1 MKRITIKAKDNSSEF
16 SHDYTDIPKE
26 EQIYISED
34 SEKRNKTYL
43 AILNRLIGT
52 FKNENMSAFSCDKSN
67 SLVQN
72 KTFWGSFWVKDL
84 KKKFNNCPNPD
95 LFKFYENG
103 NGNEEFT
110 ITGIKGFAGVVR
122 NVIKWCDK
130 GTEQDVEVT
139 LEVRSRFD
147 EENKPWFLATML
159 SQFIT
164 GEDGQVIST
173 NNEVWKGDMEIFG
186 FLSAV
191 LFQNLLKRAYESGIY
206 KTYVRI
212 EHNDEKLRGTIDIAR
227 HLRLNAGRNDA
238 VIAYN
243 TREHSYNN
251 MLNHLIIITWDCLRT
266 RYSGICDNLEK
277 DTEFMRAI
285 KNIEGFIG
293 GKRAEL
299 SRCVNACRHSITGPY
314 YTDYEELRKLC
325 LNILRNEVSANI
337 FSGNSDQNVCGIV
350 IYTPDLWEK
359 YLERAMRAKLP
370 EHITLKAQEKL
381 DTYMNYINNTFGKS
395 TRPDY
400 VFYSDKNKNDAF
412 FILDAKFKIFDAKEE
427 NNKTYA
433 PWEVV
438 PADNADYD
446 KLLRDMVNFCAHAA
460 AIIYPYRIIT
470 DEKKDN
476 ENKVKVQ
483 PDYKNKD
490 YTKPHLL
497 STINSTDHFY
507 HFPVI
512 IPHNTDSGSKIKD
525 WKDWCSELE
534 NETSSTVS
542 QVIKVLETEKQRSIV
557 LCRHYRLSN

>member
-1 MKRITIKAKDNSSEF
+1 MDKIIIKTTDYSSKD
-16 SHDYTDIPKE
+16 DL
-26 EQIYISED
+26 
-34 SEKRNKTYL
+34 NKTEIYQNGVRIESKDKARYYNICL
-43 AILNRLIGT
+43 QALIDS
-52 FKNENMSAFSCDKSN
+52 KEIKEMSAFSCDDRN
-67 SLVQN
+67 TLVQN
-72 KTFWGSFWVKDL
+72 KKPFWKDKWDEKRRKKVK
-84 KKKFNNCPNPD
+84 CPNPD
-95 LFKFYENG
+95 LFKFYEKRD
-103 NGNEEFT
+103 GNEEFV
-110 ITGIKGFAGVVR
+110 ITGITGFAGVIR
-122 NVIKWCDK
+122 NVIEDA
-130 GTEQDVEVT
+130 DIT

-147 EENKPWFLATML
+147 EEDKPWFLAAML
-159 SQFIT
+159 SQIIT

-173 NNEVWKGDMEIFG
+173 SNEVWKGDMEIFG

-299 SRCVNACRHSITGPY
+299 SRCVNACRRSITGPY

-359 YLERAMRAKLP
+359 YLERAVRKQLP
-370 EHITLKAQEKL
+370 QDIELKAQEEL
-381 DTYMNYINNTFGKS
+381 YTYQNYIDELKYNYTQK

-400 VFYSDKNKNDAF
+400 VFYSNEPL
-412 FILDAKFKIFDAKEE
+412 FILDAKFRIFDAKEE
-427 NNKTYA
+427 KNKTYA
-433 PWEVV
+433 PWEVA
-438 PADNADYD
+438 PADDNDYN
-446 KLLRDMVNFCAHAA
+446 KLLRDMLNFGAHAS

>member
-1 MKRITIKAKDNSSEF
+1 MDKIIIKTTDYSSKD
-16 SHDYTDIPKE
+16 DL
-26 EQIYISED
+26 
-34 SEKRNKTYL
+34 NKTEIYQNGVRIESKDKARYYNICL
-43 AILNRLIGT
+43 QALIDS
-52 FKNENMSAFSCDKSN
+52 KEIKEMSAFSCDDRN
-67 SLVQN
+67 TLVQN
-72 KTFWGSFWVKDL
+72 KKPFWKDKWDEKRRKKVK
-84 KKKFNNCPNPD
+84 CPNPD
-95 LFKFYENG
+95 LFKFYEKRD
-103 NGNEEFT
+103 GNEEFV
-110 ITGIKGFAGVVR
+110 ITGITGFAGVIR
-122 NVIKWCDK
+122 NVIEDA
-130 GTEQDVEVT
+130 DIT

-147 EENKPWFLATML
+147 EEDKPWFLAAML
-159 SQFIT
+159 SQIIT

-173 NNEVWKGDMEIFG
+173 SNEVWKGDMEIFG

-251 MLNHLIIITWDCLRT
+251 MLNHLIIITWDYLKR

-299 SRCVNACRHSITGPY
+299 SKCVNACRRSITGPY

-359 YLERAMRAKLP
+359 YLERAVRKQLP
-370 EHITLKAQEKL
+370 QDIELKAQEEL
-381 DTYMNYINNTFGKS
+381 YTYQNYIDELKYNYTQK

-400 VFYSDKNKNDAF
+400 VFYSNEPL
-412 FILDAKFKIFDAKEE
+412 FILDAKFRIFDAKEE
-427 NNKTYA
+427 KNKTYA
-433 PWEVV
+433 PWEVA
-438 PADNADYD
+438 PADDNDYN
-446 KLLRDMVNFCAHAA
+446 KLLRDMLNFGAHAS

>member
-1 MKRITIKAKDNSSEF
+1 MDSIIIKTT
-16 SHDYTDIPKE
+16 DYTSCKKLERTSVYLNGVKE
-26 EQIYISED
+26 EIDKDDY
-34 SEKRNKTYL
+34 K
-43 AILNRLIGT
+43 ILLSLLLCSPKVKEM
-52 FKNENMSAFSCDKSN
+52 FAFSCDDSN
-67 SLVQN
+67 SLVQ
-72 KTFWGSFWVKDL
+72 KKPFWKYHRDEQQ
-84 KKKFNNCPNPD
+84 KKIYDRPNSD
-95 LFKFYENG
+95 LFDSYENY
-103 NGNEEFT
+103 NYNKKADDYKDCEF
-110 ITGIKGFAGVVR
+110 IIIGINGFAGVIR
-122 NVIKWCDK
+122 NEIDWK
-130 GTEQDVEVT
+130 GKKYEVT

-147 EENKPWFLATML
+147 EEDKPWFLAAML
-159 SQFIT
+159 SQIIT
-164 GEDGQVIST
+164 GEDEQTIST
-173 NNEVWKGDMEIFG
+173 SNEVWKGDMEIFG

-299 SRCVNACRHSITGPY
+299 SKCVNACRRSITGPY

-325 LNILRNEVSANI
+325 LNILRNEVSADI

-359 YLERAMRAKLP
+359 YLERAVRKQLP
-370 EHITLKAQEKL
+370 QDIELKAQEEL
-381 DTYMNYINNTFGKS
+381 YTYQNYIDELKYNYTQK

-400 VFYSDKNKNDAF
+400 VFYSNEPL
-412 FILDAKFKIFDAKEE
+412 FILDAKFRIFDAKEE
-427 NNKTYA
+427 KNKTYA
-433 PWEVV
+433 PWEVA

-512 IPHNTDSGSKIKD
+512 IPHNTDSGSKFKD

>member
-95 LFKFYENG
+95 LFKFYEKG
-103 NGNEEFT
+103 NGNEEFA

-173 NNEVWKGDMEIFG
+173 NNEVWKGEMEIFG
-186 FLSAV
+186 FLSAI

-206 KTYVRI
+206 KTYVRF
-212 EHNDEKLRGTIDIAR
+212 EHNDEKLRGAIDIAR

-243 TREHSYNN
+243 TREHSYDN
-251 MLNHLIIITWDCLRT
+251 MLNHLIIITWDYLRK
-266 RYSGICDNLEK
+266 RYSGICGQIET
-277 DTEFMRAI
+277 DTEFMRAVDEI
-285 KNIEGFIG
+285 KGFIG
-293 GKRAEL
+293 GKPAEI
-299 SRCVNACRHSITGPY
+299 SRCVKDCQRPITGPY
-314 YTDYEELRKLC
+314 YSDYEQLRKLC
-325 LNILRNEVSANI
+325 LNILKDEADANI
-337 FSGNSDQNVCGIV
+337 FSGNSDQNVCGIT
-350 IYTPDLWEK
+350 IYIPDLWEK
-359 YLERAMRAKLP
+359 YLERAVRKQLPQGIILSAQDDLNVVKDDRIFSGDRLDKLKNKQVYI
-370 EHITLKAQEKL
+370 EGNYNQEYNKHFGHI
-381 DTYMNYINNTFGKS
+381 Y
-395 TRPDY
+395 PDY
-400 VFYSDKNKNDAF
+400 VFKSDEKPF
-412 FILDAKFKIFDAKEE
+412 YILDAKFKIYKKE
-427 NNKTYA
+427 
-433 PWEVV
+433 
-438 PADNADYD
+438 DNTNIEEDIK
-446 KLLRDMVNFCAHAA
+446 KLKRDMLFFSKRYYGCEFSLSPIKSGLIMPNSEA
-460 AIIYPYRIIT
+460 
-470 DEKKDN
+470 N
-476 ENKVKVQ
+476 EIEF
-483 PDYKNKD
+483 
-490 YTKPHLL
+490 L
-497 STINSTDHFY
+497 SSYTDHYVDLYF
-507 HFPVI
+507 
-512 IPHNTDSGSKIKD
+512 
-525 WKDWCSELE
+525 
-534 NETSSTVS
+534 
-542 QVIKVLETEKQRSIV
+542 IKVPSAENYNIWLKEFIESTKQGLQPLFDLLNDFKTNLDMIPDV
-557 LCRHYRLSN
+557 LDDYYKGKMNL

>member
-1 MKRITIKAKDNSSEF
+1 MDKIIIKTTDYSSKD
-16 SHDYTDIPKE
+16 DL
-26 EQIYISED
+26 
-34 SEKRNKTYL
+34 NKTEIYQNGVRIESKDKARYYNICL
-43 AILNRLIGT
+43 QALIDS
-52 FKNENMSAFSCDKSN
+52 KEIKEMSAFSCDDRN
-67 SLVQN
+67 TLVQN
-72 KTFWGSFWVKDL
+72 KKPFWKDKWDEKRRKKVK
-84 KKKFNNCPNPD
+84 CPNPD
-95 LFKFYENG
+95 LFKFYEKRD
-103 NGNEEFT
+103 GNEEFV
-110 ITGIKGFAGVVR
+110 ITGITGFAGVIR
-122 NVIKWCDK
+122 NVIEDA
-130 GTEQDVEVT
+130 DIT

-147 EENKPWFLATML
+147 EEDKPWFLAAML
-159 SQFIT
+159 SQIIT

-173 NNEVWKGDMEIFG
+173 SNEVWKGDMEIFG

-251 MLNHLIIITWDCLRT
+251 MLNHLIIITWDYLKR

-299 SRCVNACRHSITGPY
+299 SKCVNACRRSITGPY

-359 YLERAMRAKLP
+359 YLERAVRKQLP
-370 EHITLKAQEKL
+370 QDIELKAQEEL
-381 DTYMNYINNTFGKS
+381 YTYQNYIDELKYNYTQK

-400 VFYSDKNKNDAF
+400 VFYSNEPL
-412 FILDAKFKIFDAKEE
+412 FILDAKFRIFDAKEE
-427 NNKTYA
+427 KNKTYA
-433 PWEVV
+433 PWEVA

>member
-1 MKRITIKAKDNSSEF
+1 MDSIIIKTTDYAAYLNHKNITLIPPEPFDVKQEDKYFDKEEKKYYIKDKVFQDLLDTLINSLDKEMKAFTCDREDNSL
-16 SHDYTDIPKE
+16 K
-26 EQIYISED
+26 Q
-34 SEKRNKTYL
+34 EKSL
-43 AILNRLIGT
+43 
-52 FKNENMSAFSCDKSN
+52 FKDERPE
-67 SLVQN
+67 
-72 KTFWGSFWVKDL
+72 KDL
-84 KKKFNNCPNPD
+84 FNTD
-95 LFKFYENG
+95 YNG
-103 NGNEEFT
+103 K
-110 ITGIKGFAGVVR
+110 ITGVKGFAGVIR
-122 NVIKWCDK
+122 NVIDWRDK
-130 GTEQDVEVT
+130 KYEVT

-147 EENKPWFLATML
+147 EEDKPWFLAAML

-164 GEDGQVIST
+164 GEDEQTIST
-173 NNEVWKGDMEIFG
+173 SNEVWKGDMEIFG

-251 MLNHLIIITWDCLRT
+251 MLNHLIIITWDYLKR
-266 RYSGICDNLEK
+266 RYSGICGSLEN

-299 SRCVNACRHSITGPY
+299 SKCFNACQRSITGPY

-325 LNILRNEVSANI
+325 LNILRNEVSADI

-370 EHITLKAQEKL
+370 ELIMLKAQEKL
-381 DTYMNYINNTFGKS
+381 DTYMNYINNTFLKS

-400 VFYSDKNKNDAF
+400 VFYSDSGKKEAF
-412 FILDAKFKIFDAKEE
+412 FILDAKFKDYDGYEDYKD
-427 NNKTYA
+427 KGKYYA
-433 PWEVV
+433 PWELK
-438 PADNADYD
+438 PADDEDYN
-446 KLLRDMVNFCAHAA
+446 KVLRDMVDFCAHAA
-460 AIIYPYRIIT
+460 AVIYPYKT
-470 DEKKDN
+470 GN
-476 ENKVKVQ
+476 EQ
-483 PDYKNKD
+483 PDYKIKD
-490 YTKPHLL
+490 YTKPHFL
-497 STINSTDHFY
+497 SEINSTDHFY

-512 IPHNTDSGSKIKD
+512 IPHNTNGGNMKE

-534 NETSSTVS
+534 NNTSFIVS
-542 QVIKVLETEKQRSIV
+542 QVIEVLEKEKQRSIV